1 MNYLLNRKAI
11 LSACFTITFI
21 VTSIFSISLY
31 AQSKNEKAK
40 LQQKKAKIE
49 KEIKY
54 TNKLL
59 EETKK
64 SKNVSINRL
73 VILNNKINKRQEL
86 IATISTELQKID
98 YQIETNSSSVKHYS
112 QELKDLK
119 DEYAKMIY
127 YAYKNRNYYNRII
140 FVFASKSFN
149 QAFQRIKYFQ
159 QYSSYRKT
167 QVRLI
172 QNTQQI
178 LNSKN
183 SELSDQKNQKLS
195 LLQTHEQEKLQLS
208 NEKEEQ
214 NQNIKLLSQ
223 KERKLLA
230 TIRENEKAAHQ
241 LQAAIENLIAEEIRK
256 SNIKAKKTGKKTSPA
271 TITYTHAEIEL
282 SNTFSSNKGRLPWPS
297 EKGII
302 SSSYGEH
309 NHPVL
314 KGIKIKNNGINITTH
329 AGSNARAVYE
339 GVVTSIMSIPNF
351 NHVVILRH
359 GDFLTVYSN
368 LSEVYVKKG
377 EKVSTKQSLGAIS
390 TDNETS
396 KTELHFEI
404 WKGKTTQDPAQWISR

>member
-1 MNYLLNRKAI
+1 MNYSLHRKFALFVCYTI
-11 LSACFTITFI
+11 FFIITFCLSS
-21 VTSIFSISLY
+21 VVY
-31 AQSKNEKAK
+31 AQSKSEKEK
-40 LQQKKAKIE
+40 LQQKKSKIE

-64 SKNVSINRL
+64 NKKLSLNRL

-86 IATISTELQKID
+86 ISTIGTELQGID
-98 YQIETNSSSVKHYS
+98 SQIEINSLSIQRSS

-167 QVRLI
+167 QVKLI
-172 QNTQQI
+172 QNTQQQ
-178 LNSKN
+178 LNSKISILN
-183 SELSDQKNQKLS
+183 DQKNQKLS
-195 LLQTHEQEKLQLS
+195 LLQTHEREKIQLS
-208 NEKEEQ
+208 TEKEEQ
-214 NQNIKLLSQ
+214 NQSIKQLSQ

-230 TIRENEKAAHQ
+230 TLRENEKAARQ
-241 LQAAIENLIAEEIRK
+241 LQAAIQNLIAEEIRK
-256 SNIKAKKTGKKTSPA
+256 SNVKAKKTGKKTPS
-271 TITYTHAEIEL
+271 TTLTYTHAEIAL
-282 SNTFSSNKGRLPWPS
+282 SNTFSANKGRLPWPS

-314 KGIKIKNNGINITTH
+314 KGIKVKNNGINIATS
-329 AGSNARAVYE
+329 AGSHARAIFE
-339 GVVTSIMSIPNF
+339 GIVTSILSIPNF
-351 NHVVILRH
+351 NHVVILKH
-359 GDFLTVYSN
+359 GEFLTVYSN

-377 EKVSTKQSLGAIS
+377 EKVSTKQALGVVS

>member
-1 MNYLLNRKAI
+1 MNYSLHRKFA
-11 LSACFTITFI
+11 LSACYTIFFIITFCL
-21 VTSIFSISLY
+21 SSLVY
-31 AQSKNEKAK
+31 AQSKNEKEK
-40 LQQKKAKIE
+40 LQQKKSKIE

-64 SKNVSINRL
+64 NKKLSLNRL
-73 VILNNKINKRQEL
+73 VILNNKISKRQEL
-86 IATISTELQKID
+86 ISTIGTELQGID
-98 YQIETNSSSVKHYS
+98 SQIEINSLSIKRSS

-167 QVRLI
+167 QAKLI
-172 QNTQQI
+172 QSAQQQ
-178 LNSKN
+178 LNSKISILN
-183 SELSDQKNQKLS
+183 DQKKQKLS
-195 LLQTHEQEKLQLS
+195 LLQSHEREKIQLS
-208 NEKEEQ
+208 TEKEEQ
-214 NQNIKLLSQ
+214 NQSIKQLSQ

-230 TIRENEKAAHQ
+230 TLRENEKAARQ
-241 LQAAIENLIAEEIRK
+241 LQTAIQNLIAEEIRK
-256 SNIKAKKTGKKTSPA
+256 SNVNAKKTGKKTSS
-271 TITYTHAEIEL
+271 TTLTYTHDEIAL
-282 SNTFSSNKGRLPWPS
+282 SNTFSANKGRLPWPS

-314 KGIKIKNNGINITTH
+314 KGIKTKNNGVNITTN
-329 AGSNARAVYE
+329 AGSHARAIFE
-339 GVVTSIMSIPNF
+339 GTVTSILSIPNF
-351 NHVVILRH
+351 NHVVILKH
-359 GDFLTVYSN
+359 GEFLTVYSN

-377 EKVSTKQSLGAIS
+377 EKVSTKQALGVVN